1 MKDQN
6 KDIFLHKTKR
16 TRQAWINQKPV
27 VVPGLAPSIETLLQ
41 RARQGQPSTIS
52 TRTLETVYRNFDLTD
67 IHELGEAYKTLKAQ
81 LDEKHKNFNRIK
93 QQAQEKAKQ
102 DQERILK
109 YLNGLEQQQQTDPPN
124 A

>member
-16 TRQAWINQKPV
+16 IRQDWINQKPV

-67 IHELGEAYKTLKAQ
+67 IHELGEAYKNLKAQ